1 MYYGCQPYRELG
13 QLSLEEYERVSE
25 EYRLYKRCA
34 HCPLRFRQ
42 AENIGQFQCRLHPGV
57 LRFDF
62 YRHGDYYSCCG
73 GASDSVGCREADH
86 IARDAE
92 LCEDDEALRH
102 EQLCEHAFEIVPCG
116 LFGFGL
122 MPPRRSAVLWES
134 AGASGDVRRSC
145 FAVSFNAKL
154 TEEFVHR
161 SIAHQVS
168 EQVQESPILLR
179 TLSAAAEHG
188 SDGVVGVRRS
198 VALQRIENGWR
209 TRLDDDDSMMETEEA
224 ERERRRATTRP
235 DYDLPYLI
243 VSRIG

>member
-1 MYYGCQPYRELG
+1 MYNGSQSYRELG

-25 EYRLYKRCA
+25 DYRLYKRCA

-57 LRFDF
+57 LTFD
-62 YRHGDYYSCCG
+62 YGRHDDYYSCCG
-73 GASDSVGCREADH
+73 GDTNSIGCREADH
-86 IARDAE
+86 IARDVD

-102 EQLCEHAFEIVPCG
+102 EQLCEHAFEVVPCG

-122 MPPRRSAVLWES
+122 MPPRRSSVKWES
-134 AGASGDVRRSC
+134 VGASGDVRRSC
-145 FAVSFNAKL
+145 FAVSFNPAL
-154 TEEFVHR
+154 TEEFVHH
-161 SIAHQVS
+161 SLAHQVS

-179 TLSAAAEHG
+179 TLSAASAHG
-188 SDGVVGVRRS
+188 DGGVRRS

-209 TRLDDDDSMMETEEA
+209 TNLDDDAGEDMETEER
-224 ERERRRATTRP
+224 EKERRRATTRP

-243 VSRIG
+243 VSRIA